1 MNSSVKFFEPTVMV
15 VPPFCGLL
23 LITLPESVLPV
34 LELELS
40 SLLSSPHA
48 ATSTAQTSTAMA
60 ASRARTVL
68 RVIRETSLPRGLE
81 TTRREAYPVPKSR
94 KEGSGRAQAT
104 RGNRALHQRQQALHR
119 EGQQGDEDGAGEPSR
134 V

>member
-1 MNSSVKFFEPTVMV
+1 MNSSVKFLEPTVMV
-15 VPPFCGLL
+15 VPPFCELL

-81 TTRREAYPVPKSR
+81 QRGGKPTRSQNPAKT
-94 KEGSGRAQAT
+94 AQAVRSP
-104 RGNRALHQRQQALHR
+104 RGATARCTSA
-119 EGQQGDEDGAGEPSR
+119 
-134 V
+134 